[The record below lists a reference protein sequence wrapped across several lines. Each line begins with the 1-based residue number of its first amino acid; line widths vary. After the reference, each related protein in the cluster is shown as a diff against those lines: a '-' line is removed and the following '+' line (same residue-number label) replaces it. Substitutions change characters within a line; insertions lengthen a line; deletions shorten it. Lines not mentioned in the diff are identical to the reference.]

1 MCLEQRM
8 RNKGPK
14 PMRIIEKFQSI
25 VEKEDS
31 KSFWREKTDHLQKFG
46 DQEDIKLVSNNT
58 ATESTNYS
66 I

>member
-1 MCLEQRM
+1 MH
-8 RNKGPK
+8 
-14 PMRIIEKFQSI
+14 ITEKFQSI

-31 KSFWREKTDHLQKFG
+31 KSFQREKTDHLQKSG

-58 ATESTNYS
+58 ATESINYR